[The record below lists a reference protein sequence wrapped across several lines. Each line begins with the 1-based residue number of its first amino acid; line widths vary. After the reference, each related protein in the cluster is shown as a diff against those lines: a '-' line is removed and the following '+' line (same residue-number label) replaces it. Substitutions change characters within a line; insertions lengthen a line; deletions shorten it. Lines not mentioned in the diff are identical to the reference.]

1 MKVKKAESNI
11 LEGDMTPM
19 IDMTFQLIAFLMVMI
34 NFTAD
39 DVSNKLTLPES
50 ELARPPEGEPEKN
63 RLIIQLTKDNK
74 VIMGGD
80 ELSLDRLKAMLSAE
94 ARAFTNQGVLL
105 TDATVYIRADTECR
119 TGKVQE
125 VIKECQA
132 QKFERFVLR
141 AKEKGG
147 N

>member
-1 MKVKKAESNI
+1 MKFKKVASNI

-39 DVSNKLTLPES
+39 DVSAKLVLPES
-50 ELARPPEGEPEKN
+50 TLAKPPDGKPPEN
-63 RLIIQLTKDNK
+63 RLIVQLTKEGNI
-74 VIMGGD
+74 IMGGD
-80 ELSLDRLKAMLSAE
+80 ELGVERVKALLANE
-94 ARAFTNQGVLL
+94 ALAFQNKGV
-105 TDATVYIRADTECR
+105 AVGEAVVYIRADKDCP

-125 VIKECQA
+125 VIKECQM

-141 AKEKGG
+141 AKEKAA
-147 N
+147 